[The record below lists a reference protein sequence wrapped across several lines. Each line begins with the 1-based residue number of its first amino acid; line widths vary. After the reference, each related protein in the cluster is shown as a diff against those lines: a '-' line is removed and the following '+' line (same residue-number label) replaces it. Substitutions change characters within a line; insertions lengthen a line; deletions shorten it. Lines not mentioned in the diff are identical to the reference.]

1 MRLMRA
7 ARHEILRDIEGE
19 WSAELGPKHFTPL
32 KALLLRVWESSLIR

>member
-32 KALLLRVWESSLIR
+32 KALLRVWESSLIR